1 MNEKFESHHY
11 SIKDL
16 KYVPKA
22 VHAWFHKMICDTFP
36 STFLFSGIAKKSEK
50 RKDSWYAETND
61 DNWDGAPW
69 RRFGSREKLFWW
81 KQRKISGAAAAVL
94 GASVALGS
102 VEFDA
107 GGVAAGDRVAAVQGA
122 VYGGA
127 TGGVFAALQ
136 AAGAGGVGL
145 AANALIGGVGGYL
158 SCYFDKENEDD
169 KKWG

>member
-61 DNWDGAPW
+61 DYWDGDVWDGAKNFLDKNKGKLVML
-69 RRFGSREKLFWW
+69 RRQF
-81 KQRKISGAAAAVL
+81 
-94 GASVALGS
+94 
-102 VEFDA
+102 
-107 GGVAAGDRVAAVQGA
+107 
-122 VYGGA
+122 
-127 TGGVFAALQ
+127 
-136 AAGAGGVGL
+136 
-145 AANALIGGVGGYL
+145 
-158 SCYFDKENEDD
+158 
-169 KKWG
+169 